1 MLFNQN
7 NNVEQKQFWT
17 VGMESLRFF
26 LDLWRG
32 MLCKIENV
40 FYSLVGFHCEYLGA
54 QKPGNFVF
62 YIKQYVWAD
71 TVLKIGCGNSE
82 VLRRLIEID
91 VA

>member
-1 MLFNQN
+1 
-7 NNVEQKQFWT
+7 
-17 VGMESLRFF
+17 MESLRFF
-26 LDLWRG
+26 LDLWWG

-40 FYSLVGFHCEYLGA
+40 FYSLVGFHCEYFGA

-62 YIKQYVWAD
+62 YIKQHVSAD